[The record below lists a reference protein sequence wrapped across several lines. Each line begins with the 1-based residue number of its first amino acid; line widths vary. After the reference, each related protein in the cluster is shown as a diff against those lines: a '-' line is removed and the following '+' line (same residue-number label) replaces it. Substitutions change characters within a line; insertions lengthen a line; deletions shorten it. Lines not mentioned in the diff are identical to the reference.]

1 MYYCRIY
8 PQTWSQFCIPGQW
21 EGVSSGGAPPKKEDK
36 EIQQHSNEKS
46 NFNKKTTNLAA
57 NLGSAVGGFG
67 ANPSSLGASQ
77 DMFKKGVK
85 ASNLQLNLQPI
96 AEEGGLTNIGRSSV
110 ILNKP
115 STVVDHN
122 KINERGSI
130 IMNAGRKPGIGQQE
144 QQSHSPSNVP
154 KQEKNKEAAVIK
166 PKDNIRRLI
175 LKDSEDRW
183 FLNPQYK
190 IEIKPGTK
198 LIITLLQEDE
208 LLVKKPYHKC
218 NFVIILSVSFT
229 FMTLL
234 NSFIGKILTN
244 MGL

>member
-1 MYYCRIY
+1 
-8 PQTWSQFCIPGQW
+8 
-21 EGVSSGGAPPKKEDK
+21 
-36 EIQQHSNEKS
+36 
-46 NFNKKTTNLAA
+46 
-57 NLGSAVGGFG
+57 
-67 ANPSSLGASQ
+67 
-77 DMFKKGVK
+77 MFKKGVK
-85 ASNLQLNLQPI
+85 ATNLQLNLQPI
-96 AEEGGLTNIGRSSV
+96 AEEGGQTNNGRNLQV
-110 ILNKP
+110 LNKP
-115 STVVDHN
+115 STVVDFHN
-122 KINERGSI
+122 NINEKGSTL
-130 IMNAGRKPGIGQQE
+130 MNAGKKTGIVQPE
-144 QQSHSPSNVP
+144 QQGHSSLNVQ